1 MQVSFE
7 PPILSVKFETEPQDA
22 RGEVVRKLA
31 EMSDEHVHENTLE
44 NIYSA
49 ELREGLD
56 AEECAH
62 LLFSAAKNITPRYQ
76 DVETGDYL

>member
-7 PPILSVKFETEPQDA
+7 PAILSVKFETEPPES
-22 RGEVVRKLA
+22 RGDVVRKLA

-62 LLFSAAKNITPRYQ
+62 LLFAAAKNIPPRYE
-76 DVETGDYL
+76 DIETGDYL